1 MFHIQRIGTDVGQ
14 PQLRGEIIVM
24 ASQMSKVPNI
34 TLKTERFRI
43 NIRREWCPVGL

>member
-14 PQLRGEIIVM
+14 PQLRGEIIAM

-34 TLKTERFRI
+34 TLKTGRFRI
-43 NIRREWCPVGL
+43 NIRRQWCPVGL